1 MLTLREA
8 QELEDLKRPGKLD
21 EEELFV
27 EEYVINEIY
36 EGLTEKEKEDKDKVE
51 DNKGKGKEMKVL
63 PKLELEKDEEYTV
76 DTVGE
81 LGRYLNKALEGI
93 KIEEEKKFGLDD
105 EEVRTWAENIEE
117 ENTFEEKISE
127 EIFEKDDE
135 KVINTAEILSSSEES
150 SSESDKESEIIEIVK
165 EFDFTAI
172 YLEDLNL
179 ERLFEE
185 NFEIFEM
192 ALNIAKCRKYDG
204 SENPEDWVK
213 EFERVAHANAWVD
226 ADHAN
231 NSLSYNFAIAH
242 LEGEAADW
250 FEENRVT
257 FTRWN
262 MGDNHAARLQG
273 GLIARFMTPGRQRDE
288 IREYYKV
295 RHEMGESVDSFAQ
308 RFKKAARKVG
318 NNVADDGKI
327 MDFIERLLPAIR
339 PWANMGNQ
347 NTLDEAIASAK
358 RGEQNAMG
366 FARQLIPEQ
375 TFTSE
380 NNRIY
385 QDMGKEKNKDVMEE
399 LMKEFKE
406 MKLHYMNQGRNNYRR
421 NDNYNRNRNNNI
433 ECYNCG
439 ERGHTRPY
447 CPNNQR
453 TENNNRVNENNR
465 TYRNNDRNNNGR
477 NYENNNQ
484 DNRNRRT
491 NNKKL
496 SIFDRRRK
504 NIF

>member
-1 MLTLREA
+1 
-8 QELEDLKRPGKLD
+8 
-21 EEELFV
+21 
-27 EEYVINEIY
+27 
-36 EGLTEKEKEDKDKVE
+36 
-51 DNKGKGKEMKVL
+51 
-63 PKLELEKDEEYTV
+63 
-76 DTVGE
+76 
-81 LGRYLNKALEGI
+81 
-93 KIEEEKKFGLDD
+93 
-105 EEVRTWAENIEE
+105 
-117 ENTFEEKISE
+117 
-127 EIFEKDDE
+127 
-135 KVINTAEILSSSEES
+135 
-150 SSESDKESEIIEIVK
+150 
-165 EFDFTAI
+165 
-172 YLEDLNL
+172 
-179 ERLFEE
+179 
-185 NFEIFEM
+185 
-192 ALNIAKCRKYDG
+192 
-204 SENPEDWVK
+204 
-213 EFERVAHANAWVD
+213 
-226 ADHAN
+226 
-231 NSLSYNFAIAH
+231 
-242 LEGEAADW
+242 
-250 FEENRVT
+250 
-257 FTRWN
+257 
-262 MGDNHAARLQG
+262 MGDNHAARLRG

-433 ECYNCG
+433 ECYSCG
-439 ERGHTRPY
+439 ERGHIRSD
-447 CPNNQR
+447 CPNNR
-453 TENNNRVNENNR
+453 RIENNNRVNENNR
-465 TYRNNDRNNNGR
+465 AYRNNDRNNNG
-477 NYENNNQ
+477 NYENTNR

-491 NNKKL
+491 NNNREINYFE
-496 SIFDRRRK
+496 S
-504 NIF
+504 